1 MCPCW
6 IHGPDGSQMLTGD
19 FSRGHRP
26 ASQSLGAPGS
36 GGQQFVSFRHV
47 LFKLANAYLPVG
59 LQAMVGSS
67 SLGPPVGGLPTGRP
81 SPQLLGWTGRLC
93 FRTPISGISLGQ
105 GGQDGHCHHS
115 WALAFVWGVAWASSH
130 ILNKGCPG
138 PRCAQA

>member
-1 MCPCW
+1 ML
-6 IHGPDGSQMLTGD
+6 DSQSRWLTEMLTGD
-19 FSRGHRP
+19 FSHGHRP
-26 ASQSLGAPGS
+26 ASQNLGAPGS

-67 SLGPPVGGLPTGRP
+67 SLGPPGCLPVVRP

-93 FRTPISGISLGQ
+93 FKTPISGISLGQ
-105 GGQDGHCHHS
+105 GGQDGHRHHS
-115 WALAFVWGVAWASSH
+115 RALAFDWGVVWTPSH
-130 ILNKGCPG
+130 ILGRGCPG